1 MKKIKKLFLAIIIVM
16 TLYFLIEN
24 FIYFYIDWL
33 WYEETGYTD
42 TFLVILK
49 YKFLAG
55 LIMGTIFIILIGINL
70 YIIRRLSPRIVRFS
84 QSNIIEILDSG
95 VFETQSVKLL
105 VLIIGIFSIF
115 IAMEG
120 REHWQDLLFYC
131 YGQNFNIN
139 DPVFGI
145 DLAFYL
151 FKLPLLKYIYSWL
164 IFTFIVIFI
173 SITSIYLFYKLI
185 RYSPGNILTLSGKVK
200 IHLSILG
207 SIIFILKAWGI
218 YLARYELLY
227 SRRGVIYGATYT
239 DVHVQIPVMNIMI
252 VMALLCSIIIL
263 LNLYIKNWKIIFWST
278 AIYIIFSLLGGSIYP
293 GLIQQFVVVP
303 NEIGKEK
310 EFIKRNIEYTL
321 KGYGL
326 DKVIEKEFP
335 ANETLSAESIY
346 KNEATIKNIRLW
358 DERPLLE
365 TYAQLQEIRPYYD
378 FVDVDVDRYT
388 IDGDYRQV
396 MLSAREIAYE
406 QLSTGDWINQHITYT
421 HGYGLCLSPVNSI
434 SKEGLPEFFIKDI
447 PPVCTTNLIIDR
459 PEIYY
464 GETTKKYSIV
474 KTKASDD
481 NMPQEFDY
489 PSGTT
494 NKYCSY
500 QGSGGIALSSFVRKL
515 AFARHINSMKILL
528 NKDIKDDS
536 KIMIYKDLNSR
547 IKKAFPMMIY
557 SNDPY
562 IIIADGKLL
571 WICDAY
577 TISNKYPYSMPYNFR
592 EDYKINY
599 IRNSVKVVVN
609 AYNGNIDFYKN
620 DPYDPVINTYEKMFP
635 YVFKDMSEMPEAIK
649 SHIRYP
655 EELMAIQSKIYSTY
669 HMKEP
674 QVFYNKEDMWNIPK
688 EISDTQKEDIKPYYI
703 IMSLPEEKKEE
714 FMLMMPFTPMK
725 KDNLSAWMCAR
736 CDKDHYGDIILYRF
750 PKKKMVYGP
759 GQIEARINQDTEISK
774 QLSLWNQQGSS
785 VIKGNLLVIPL
796 ENSLIYVEPLYLKA
810 DKGQLPELK
819 KVILV
824 YGSQIV
830 MEDNLEKA
838 IKTMFNTSDKH
849 LIHVTEK
856 ARTMEVMAG
865 EALKH
870 YEKAMEYM
878 KSGNWSGYGDEIE
891 DLGRILSG
899 MVKGELK
906 NDMVK
911 GGLKNDKK

>member
-1 MKKIKKLFLAIIIVM
+1 MKNIRKLFLTIIIAV

-24 FIYFYIDWL
+24 VIYFYIDWL
-33 WYEETGYTD
+33 WYKETGYTD
-42 TFLVILK
+42 MFLVILK
-49 YKFLAG
+49 YKFLTG
-55 LIMGTIFIILIGINL
+55 LIIGVLFIILIGINL
-70 YIIRRLSPRIVRFS
+70 YVIKRVSPRIVRFS

-95 VFETQSVKLL
+95 VFEAQSVKML
-105 VLIIGIFSIF
+105 VLITGISGIL

-120 REHWQDLLFYC
+120 TEHWNDLLFYF
-131 YGQNFNIN
+131 YGHEFNIN
-139 DPVFGI
+139 DPVFDT

-151 FKLPLLKYIYSWL
+151 FKLPFLQYIYSWL
-164 IFTFIVIFI
+164 IFTFIIIFI
-173 SITSIYLFYKLI
+173 SIMSIYLFYKLI
-185 RYSPGNILTLSGKVK
+185 RYSPSNILTLSGKVK
-200 IHLSILG
+200 LHLSILG
-207 SIIFILKAWGI
+207 SIIFLLKAWGI

-227 SRRGVIYGATYT
+227 STRGVIYGASYT
-239 DVHVQIPVMNIMI
+239 DVNVQIPVMNIMI
-252 VMALLCSIIIL
+252 GMALICSFIIL
-263 LNLYIKNWKIIFWST
+263 LNLYIKNWKTIFWSII
-278 AIYIIFSLLGGSIYP
+278 IYIIFSLLGGSVYP
-293 GLIQQFVVVP
+293 GLIQQFVVIP

-335 ANETLSAESIY
+335 ANESLTAESIHR
-346 KNEATIKNIRLW
+346 NEATVKNIRLW
-358 DERPLLE
+358 DGRPLLD

-378 FVDVDVDRYT
+378 FIDVDIDRYT

-396 MLSAREIAYE
+396 MLSAREIAYD

-447 PPVCTTNLIIDR
+447 PPVFTTNLRIDR

-464 GETTKKYSIV
+464 GETTKNYSIV
-474 KTKASDD
+474 NTKSSD
-481 NMPQEFDY
+481 NIFQEFDY

-494 NKYCSY
+494 NKYCTY
-500 QGSGGIALSSFVRKL
+500 QGSGGIALSSFLRKL

-528 NKDIKDDS
+528 NKDIKEES
-536 KIMIYKDLNSR
+536 RIMIYKDLNTR
-547 IKKAFPMMIY
+547 LKKAFPLLIY
-557 SNDPY
+557 SDDPY

-571 WICDAY
+571 WLCDAY
-577 TISNKYPYSMPYNFR
+577 TISDKYPYSMPYNFR

-620 DPYDPVINTYEKMFP
+620 DTEDPVINTYEKIFP
-635 YVFKDMSEMPEAIK
+635 HVFKDMSEMPEAIK

-674 QVFYNKEDMWNIPK
+674 QVFYNKEDMWTIPK
-688 EISDTQKEDIKPYYI
+688 EISDTQEEEINPYYI
-703 IMSLPEEKKEE
+703 IMSLPGEKKEE
-714 FMLMMPFTPMK
+714 FILMMPFTPMK

-736 CDKDHYGDIILYRF
+736 CDGENYGDIILYRF

-759 GQIEARINQDTEISK
+759 SQIEARINQDTEISK
-774 QLSLWNQQGSS
+774 QLSLWNQEGSG

-810 DKGQLPELK
+810 EKGHLPELK

-824 YGSQIV
+824 YGSQII

-838 IKTMFNTSDKH
+838 INTMFNISNNH
-849 LIHVTEK
+849 LIPVTEK
-856 ARTMEVMAG
+856 EKPVEVMVV

-870 YEKAMEYM
+870 YEKAREYI
-878 KSGNWSGYGDEIE
+878 KIGNWAGYGKEI
-891 DLGRILSG
+891 DHLGRILSG
-899 MVKGELK
+899 MVKGEE
-906 NDMVK
+906 DMKKKK
-911 GGLKNDKK
+911 GIEYDKK